1 MNIIGLVLAIFAFG
15 LSLFSIFYKKEGPQ
29 GPKGDKGDK
38 GEIGPQGPKGD
49 KGDEG
54 NRGPK
59 GAKGDKGDKGDE
71 GPKGERGKDGRDGQ
85 NGKDGISVIKNAG
98 DISAEEIIKIL
109 TSVSVINLPNT
120 EIHAAKGFFQD
131 EGRK

>member
-1 MNIIGLVLAIFAFG
+1 MALSITSLVLAILGFSLA
-15 LSLFSIFYKKEGPQ
+15 LFSVITKKEGPQ
-29 GPKGDKGDK
+29 GPKG
-38 GEIGPQGPKGD
+38 EIGPQGLKGDKGD

-109 TSVSVINLPNT
+109 ASVSVINLPNT

-131 EGRK
+131 KGKSE